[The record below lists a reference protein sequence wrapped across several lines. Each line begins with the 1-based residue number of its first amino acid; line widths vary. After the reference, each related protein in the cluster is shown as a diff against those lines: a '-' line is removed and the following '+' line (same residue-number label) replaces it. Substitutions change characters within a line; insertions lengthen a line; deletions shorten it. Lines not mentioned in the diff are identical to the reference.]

1 LLQQAVGA
9 ELIRQATN
17 YNLPTIE
24 QPRLTALSFDQQATL
39 LCVRVNE
46 DGEQRVSVKMP
57 AEAVLDLEHLIP
69 EDVLARIVA
78 SGMIDLKQVDAS
90 LRANGITPQQLFVF
104 EDGRKTYQVWLE

>member
-1 LLQQAVGA
+1 
-9 ELIRQATN
+9 
-17 YNLPTIE
+17 
-24 QPRLTALSFDQQATL
+24 
-39 LCVRVNE
+39 VRVNE